1 MIGWGDSLMDR
12 MRKLFESMDACADRL
27 DQLNNRFAHLATE
40 STCES
45 VETWRKV
52 KDRILFDYAEEQK
65 VHASGPDIKA
75 IAIELLEKQGHSLED
90 VIDILM
96 SDHDVQINIGGL
108 ARTIGRTAYI
118 AALRKDVA
126 DLLNNAISFN
136 QIASLWNDL
145 DRPAFG
151 GESWTARS
159 VSILV
164 E

>member
-1 MIGWGDSLMDR
+1 MDKL
-12 MRKLFESMDACADRL
+12 RKLFDTVDACADRL

-40 STCES
+40 STHES

-52 KDRILFDYAEEQK
+52 KDRILFDYGDEKK
-65 VHASGPDIKA
+65 VHDSGPDVRA
-75 IAIELLEKQGHSLED
+75 IAVELLEKKGHSLED
-90 VIDILM
+90 VIDILAT
-96 SDHDVQINIGGL
+96 DHDVQINMEGL
-108 ARTIGRTAYI
+108 AQTIGRTVYI
-118 AALRKDVA
+118 AALRKDAA
-126 DLLNNAISFN
+126 DLLDNAISLS
-136 QIASLWNDL
+136 QIANLWNDL

>member
-1 MIGWGDSLMDR
+1 MDK
-12 MRKLFESMDACADRL
+12 MRKLFESVDACAERL

-40 STCES
+40 STHES
-45 VETWRKV
+45 VETWRRV
-52 KDRILFDYAEEQK
+52 KDRILFDYGDEKK
-65 VHASGPDIKA
+65 VHESGPDIKA

-90 VIDILM
+90 VLDTLKA
-96 SDHDVQINIGGL
+96 DHGVEINIAGL
-108 ARTIGRTAYI
+108 AQVIGRTVYI
-118 AALRKDVA
+118 SALRKDAA
-126 DLLNNAISFN
+126 DLLNNAISFS

-151 GESWTARS
+151 GENWTARN

>member
-1 MIGWGDSLMDR
+1 MEK
-12 MRKLFESMDACADRL
+12 MRKLFESVDACADRL

-40 STCES
+40 STHES
-45 VETWRKV
+45 VETWRRA
-52 KDRILFDYAEEQK
+52 KDRILFDHSDENKE
-65 VHASGPDIKA
+65 HEGGPDIKA

-90 VIDILM
+90 VLDMLRTDHGVDIDISGL
-96 SDHDVQINIGGL
+96 VQI
-108 ARTIGRTAYI
+108 IGRTVYVT
-118 AALRKDVA
+118 ALRKDAA
-126 DLLNNAISFN
+126 DLLGNAISFT

-151 GESWTARS
+151 GESWTARN

>member
-1 MIGWGDSLMDR
+1 MDK
-12 MRKLFESMDACADRL
+12 MRKLLESVDACADRL
-27 DQLNNRFAHLATE
+27 EALNTRFSNLASD
-40 STCES
+40 STRES
-45 VETWRKV
+45 VEAWRRV
-52 KDRILFDYAEEQK
+52 KERVEFDQTTEKKEEG
-65 VHASGPDIKA
+65 SGLDVSS
-75 IAIELLEKQGHSLED
+75 IAVELLEKQGHSLED

-96 SDHDVQINIGGL
+96 SDHGIEVTIECLAQMIGKQ
-108 ARTIGRTAYI
+108 AYI
-118 AALRKDVA
+118 AALRKDA
-126 DLLNNAISFN
+126 GDLLGNAISYS

>member
-1 MIGWGDSLMDR
+1 MDK
-12 MRKLFESMDACADRL
+12 MRKLFESVDACADRL

-40 STCES
+40 STHES
-45 VETWRKV
+45 VETWRRV
-52 KDRILFDYAEEQK
+52 KDRILFDYGDEKKAHE
-65 VHASGPDIKA
+65 SGPDIKA

-90 VIDILM
+90 VLDTLKTDHGMEIDIA
-96 SDHDVQINIGGL
+96 GL
-108 ARTIGRTAYI
+108 AQVIGRTVYI
-118 AALRKDVA
+118 SALRKDAA
-126 DLLNNAISFN
+126 DLLNNAISFS

-151 GESWTARS
+151 GENWTARN